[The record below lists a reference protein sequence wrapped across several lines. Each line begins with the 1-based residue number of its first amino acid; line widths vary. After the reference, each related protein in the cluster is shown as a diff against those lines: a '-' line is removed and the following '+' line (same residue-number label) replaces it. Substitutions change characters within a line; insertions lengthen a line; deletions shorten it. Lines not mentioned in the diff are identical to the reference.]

1 MKIKEPAVA
10 YNTQYLQGLKN
21 QLISY
26 IDQTTDESKLKRCLE
41 LLHGNDMPKKS
52 KSSMPC
58 CYTEEELDEVIR
70 KAEASGYISHEKV
83 LEKFAKW
90 GYVG

>member
-41 LLHGNDMPKKS
+41 LLHGNDMP
-52 KSSMPC
+52 C
-58 CYTEEELDEVIR
+58 CFTEEELDEVIR
-70 KAEASGYISHEKV
+70 RSEASGNASDEEVKAF
-83 LEKFAKW
+83 FARW
-90 GYVG
+90 GH